1 MRRAFHGRSA
11 ATTNFTVCAVPQTWQ
26 NFQDDPTSHVRPD
39 ILHQTQATQMAELNP
54 RSVAIK
60 NPTFSESV
68 KLVLFARSH
77 CQFGLRP
84 CVVQAAGRNNAW
96 NLRRPLYIRLWGDNS
111 SLRLVFSNMCLCLC
125 FPCNLTSIPPHAPPL
140 PSTSQFFCS

>member
-1 MRRAFHGRSA
+1 
-11 ATTNFTVCAVPQTWQ
+11 
-26 NFQDDPTSHVRPD
+26 
-39 ILHQTQATQMAELNP
+39 MAELNP

-68 KLVLFARSH
+68 KLVLFARSD

-84 CVVQAAGRNNAW
+84 CVVQAAGWNNAW

-111 SLRLVFSNMCLCLC
+111 SLRLVFSNMCLC
-125 FPCNLTSIPPHAPPL
+125 FPCNLTTSIPPHAPAL
-140 PSTSQFFCS
+140 PSTSQFFAVDTSPEITFYCSLFTYSFAQHNSISHAPFTTPNAKHATSKQTCCFKSL